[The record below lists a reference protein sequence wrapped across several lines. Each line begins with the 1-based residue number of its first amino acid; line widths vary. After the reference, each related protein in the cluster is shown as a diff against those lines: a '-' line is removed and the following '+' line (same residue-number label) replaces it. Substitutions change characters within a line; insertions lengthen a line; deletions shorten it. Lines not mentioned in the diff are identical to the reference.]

1 MLSKE
6 KIKKIDKE
14 VFIYLAKKKIK
25 NFLFLRKRQLFK
37 TEMNEGVVLL
47 LIKNLSIGLSA
58 FFLLFLIFGI
68 EKINNSS
75 FDSLIV
81 CIAAAGPVMMGLYYS
96 GLTFVAS
103 TTHQNLSP
111 KVQNLLLSDS
121 INSWYLNLLMTMSD
135 FSLMW
140 ILSEILFQ
148 KTLKYSSVIVW
159 ILFVLAIA
167 AFIVLS
173 RKFFSYLEVESWFEM
188 IKAKIFKEFQE
199 IEKASL
205 KKINDDFCSE
215 KALNAREYVDYFE
228 VIYDK
233 MKINAS
239 NKEIRVL
246 SRKIIEILI
255 VYQYYKRKIPPESK
269 WYFIQSDERNLY
281 TLDDHDFV
289 MASKTMV
296 SPTKLV
302 NDFFWFENKMENI
315 FESVFEKI
323 QENNDEEVAGKVLNE
338 LACYFDALI
347 VNGYP
352 QRAFMM
358 VSKIWTIFEKRLN
371 ENTIN
376 MNVKIISDLFDLCI
390 QIMLLTQ
397 KINDYKT
404 LEKKIAMG
412 NPNLK
417 FGLSGIY
424 ESFLLKD
431 ILSLFEKLS
440 YEKEIEGH
448 VVTPK
453 KFAAEELSL
462 KIYTLYLD
470 YFEMITTKM
479 ISFFYKKRNFLN
491 QNAKLKAFAIKKEF
505 EYWTRWNLV
514 VNGFSVKKLFIEKMN
529 DVPLSIF
536 VDEKKLKEQ
545 KIKKMEIAE
554 KAEYT
559 EKVILYE
566 SLIGCLNK
574 FENLQ
579 DEKVD
584 VAGFSLN
591 LCRLGLI
598 EMVDSDVFK
607 KYKELIYVFVNAS
620 VSEFFHLIKSGE
632 EKKCYNPLVDLITSL
647 GWLFVVFDLLGKS
660 ELSLYLKEV
669 CMEMFKNMEKQKMTA
684 GIIVGIKNDI
694 RVYRFETKQDW
705 ENKVI
710 SILKSNGISKKS
722 KFASYLK
729 EKLEDGFWR
738 NELDGY
744 DIFIAVNL
752 IEAYDVTPF
761 SFNYRQYGLHEELK
775 RLGVI

>member
-1 MLSKE
+1 MLNKE

-14 VFIYLAKKKIK
+14 VLDYLAKEKRK
-25 NFLFLRKRQLFK
+25 NSLFLKKNQFFK
-37 TEMNEGVVLL
+37 SEINEGIVLL
-47 LIKNLSIGLSA
+47 LVKNLIIGLIL
-58 FFLLFLIFGI
+58 FLLLFNLFGV
-68 EKINNSS
+68 EKIDNSS

-96 GLTFVAS
+96 GLIFVAS
-103 TTHQNLSP
+103 TTHQKLPP
-111 KVQNLLLSDS
+111 KVQNFLLY
-121 INSWYLNLLMTMSD
+121 NSTNNRYLNLLMIMSE

-140 ILSEILFQ
+140 ILTEILFE
-148 KTLKYSSVIVW
+148 KTLMYSSIAVWAFFVIAV
-159 ILFVLAIA
+159 AT
-167 AFIVLS
+167 FIVLS
-173 RKFFSYLEVESWFEM
+173 RKLLSYLEVESWFKV
-188 IKAKIFKEFQE
+188 IKTKIFKEFQE

-205 KKINDDFCSE
+205 KQINDNFCSE
-215 KALNAREYVDYFE
+215 KALNAREYVEYFE
-228 VIYDK
+228 IIYNK
-233 MKINAS
+233 MNINAT
-239 NKEIRVL
+239 NKELRVL
-246 SRKIIEILI
+246 SKNIVEILI
-255 VYQYYKRKIPPESK
+255 VYQFYKRKILPESK
-269 WYFIQSDERNLY
+269 WYFIQSDEQNLY
-281 TLDDHDFV
+281 TLNDHDFV

-296 SPTKLV
+296 PPTKYV
-302 NDFFWFENKMENI
+302 NDFFWFEDKMEKI
-315 FESVFEKI
+315 FESVFDKI
-323 QENNDEEVAGKVLNE
+323 QENKDEEVSGTVLNE
-338 LACYFDALI
+338 LVYYFDALI
-347 VNGYP
+347 ENGYP

-358 VSKIWTIFEKRLN
+358 VSKIWTIFEKRMTQ
-371 ENTIN
+371 NTIN
-376 MNVKIISDLFDLCI
+376 MNVKIISELFDLCI
-390 QIMLLTQ
+390 QIMLLTRRV
-397 KINDYKT
+397 NDYKT
-404 LEKKIAMG
+404 LEIKFTMG

-453 KFAAEELSL
+453 RFAAEELSL

-470 YFEMITTKM
+470 YFDVITVKM
-479 ISFFYKKRNFLN
+479 VSFFYKKRNFLN
-491 QNAKLKAFAIKKEF
+491 QNVKLKAIAIKKEF
-505 EYWTRWNLV
+505 EYWTRWNLEI
-514 VNGFSVKKLFIEKMN
+514 NDFSVKKSFIEKMN

-536 VDEKKLKEQ
+536 VDEKKLTEQ
-545 KIKKMEIAE
+545 KIKKIEIAE

-620 VSEFFHLIKSGE
+620 VSEFFYLIKSGE
-632 EKKCYNPLVDLITSL
+632 DKKCYNPLVDLITSL
-647 GWLFVVFDLLGKS
+647 GWLFVIFDLLGKS
-660 ELSLYLKEV
+660 EMSLYLKEV
-669 CMEMFKNMEKQKMTA
+669 CMEMLKNMEKQKMTA

-694 RVYRFETKQDW
+694 RVYRYETKLNW
-705 ENKVI
+705 EEKIIN
-710 SILKSNGISKKS
+710 ILESPLISKKS
-722 KFASYLK
+722 KLVSFVKQESK
-729 EKLEDGFWR
+729 EGFWR
-738 NELDGY
+738 NNLDGY

-752 IEAYDVTPF
+752 IEAYDVSPF
-761 SFNYRQYGLHEELK
+761 SFNYQQYGLHKKLK
-775 RLGVI
+775 QLGAI